1 MDHYFRQ
8 PWSAALIAAAITMAY
23 VYTRNKMNGR
33 AANVPNS
40 EYAKPAF
47 LVAALTWII
56 VSQGCGQRESVS
68 LEPF

>member
-8 PWSAALIAAAITMAY
+8 PWSAALIAAAATMVY
-23 VYTRNKMNGR
+23 VFARNKMNGK
-33 AANVPNS
+33 ANVPNS

-47 LVAALTWII
+47 LVAVLVYLV
-56 VSQGCGQRESVS
+56 VSQGCGSRESVS

>member
-8 PWSAALIAAAITMAY
+8 PWSAALIAAAVTMGYIYA
-23 VYTRNKMNGR
+23 RNKMNGK
-33 AANVPNS
+33 ANVPNS

-47 LVAALTWII
+47 LVALLVYLV
-56 VSQGCGQRESVS
+56 VSQGTGHRESVS

>member
-1 MDHYFRQ
+1 
-8 PWSAALIAAAITMAY
+8 
-23 VYTRNKMNGR
+23 MNGKT
-33 AANVPNS
+33 NVSNS

-47 LVAALTWII
+47 LVAALTWLI

>member
-8 PWSAALIAAAITMAY
+8 PWSAALIAAAVTMAY
-23 VYTRNKMNGR
+23 VYARNKMNAR
-33 AANVPNS
+33 ANVPNS

>member
-8 PWSAALIAAAITMAY
+8 PWSAALIAAAVTMAY
-23 VYTRNKMNGR
+23 VFARNKMNGR
-33 AANVPNS
+33 TNVPNS

-47 LVAALTWII
+47 LVAVLVWLI

>member
-8 PWSAALIAAAITMAY
+8 PWSAALIAAAATMTY
-23 VYTRNKMNGR
+23 VYARNKMNGK
-33 AANVPNS
+33 ANVPNS

-47 LVAALTWII
+47 LVAILVYLV
-56 VSQGCGQRESVS
+56 VSQGTGQRESVS

>member
-8 PWSAALIAAAITMAY
+8 PWSAALIAAAATMAY
-23 VYTRNKMNGR
+23 IYGRNKMNGKS
-33 AANVPNS
+33 NVPNS

-47 LVAALTWII
+47 LVALLVYLV
-56 VSQGCGQRESVS
+56 VSQGTGQRESVS

>member
-8 PWSAALIAAAITMAY
+8 PWSAALIAAAATMAY
-23 VYTRNKMNGR
+23 VFARNKMNGR
-33 AANVPNS
+33 ANVPNS

-47 LVAALTWII
+47 LVALLVYLV

>member
-1 MDHYFRQ
+1 
-8 PWSAALIAAAITMAY
+8 MAY
-23 VYTRNKMNGR
+23 VFARNKMNGR
-33 AANVPNS
+33 TNVPNS

-47 LVAALTWII
+47 LVAVLVWLI

>member
-8 PWSAALIAAAITMAY
+8 PLSAAVIASAVTMAY
-23 VYTRNKMNGR
+23 LYGKNKLNGR
-33 AANVPNS
+33 TQVPNS

-47 LVAALTWII
+47 LVALLVYFL
-56 VSQGCGQRESVS
+56 VSQGSGHRESVS

>member
-1 MDHYFRQ
+1 MDQYFRN
-8 PWSAALIAAAITMAY
+8 PVSAAIISAAITMAY
-23 VYTRNKMNGR
+23 VFARNKMNGR
-33 AANVPNS
+33 ANVPNS

-47 LVAALTWII
+47 LVALLVYLI

>member
-8 PWSAALIAAAITMAY
+8 PMSAAVIAGAVTIAY
-23 VYTRNKMNGR
+23 IYARNKMNGR
-33 AANVPNS
+33 SQVPNS

-47 LVAALTWII
+47 LIALLVYII
-56 VSQGCGQRESVS
+56 VSQGCAQRESVS

>member
-8 PWSAALIAAAITMAY
+8 PWSAALIAAAVTMGY
-23 VYTRNKMNGR
+23 IYTRNKMNGK
-33 AANVPNS
+33 ANVPNS

-47 LVAALTWII
+47 LVALLVYLV
-56 VSQGCGQRESVS
+56 VSQGTGQRESVS

>member
-8 PWSAALIAAAITMAY
+8 PWSAALIAAAVTM
-23 VYTRNKMNGR
+23 VYIYSRNKMNGKT
-33 AANVPNS
+33 NVSNS

-47 LVAALTWII
+47 LVAALTWLI

>member
-1 MDHYFRQ
+1 MDQYFRN
-8 PWSAALIAAAITMAY
+8 PASAAIISAAITMAY
-23 VYTRNKMNGR
+23 VFARNKMNGR
-33 AANVPNS
+33 ANVPNS

-47 LVAALTWII
+47 LVALLVYLI

>member
-8 PWSAALIAAAITMAY
+8 PWSAALIAAAATM
-23 VYTRNKMNGR
+23 VYIFGKNKMNGR
-33 AANVPNS
+33 NNVPNS

-47 LVAALTWII
+47 LVAVLVYLV

>member
-23 VYTRNKMNGR
+23 VYARNKMNGR
-33 AANVPNS
+33 GANVPNS

>member
-8 PWSAALIAAAITMAY
+8 TWSAALIAAAATMAY
-23 VYTRNKMNGR
+23 IYGRNKMNGK
-33 AANVPNS
+33 ANVPNS

-47 LVAALTWII
+47 LVALLVYLV
-56 VSQGCGQRESVS
+56 VSQGTGQRESVS